1 MSVHRQNIIRR
12 REALVVRSEGHRF
25 QIKRNFEQLRPRIDY
40 IATALR
46 LVNSLRSKIG
56 VIGGIAALL
65 IVRRPGTVVSWLK
78 RGWIVWQVVR
88 RLRHR

>member
-1 MSVHRQNIIRR
+1 M
-12 REALVVRSEGHRF
+12 RSEGHRF